1 MTDIRQIADDI
12 YDKEKTKTYRD
23 FVENF
28 EKQQNAIDT
37 VDYNATAESQEIY
50 SKLLA
55 DYGIA
60 LSEIKSYKKAI
71 PVLNKSLELISNN
84 KKYSPET
91 LYKIETYELSLFK
104 RGLCN
109 YHLDNYE
116 LARLDFELLIKHFP
130 NNSIYPKWFNA
141 IKNQNIIRLKNISW
155 YFVAGA
161 ILIENFLD
169 KTPLLK
175 TITLGFGLIAFIIA
189 ILLET
194 ILYLRRRKY
203 GA

>member
-12 YDKEKTKTYRD
+12 YDKEKTKTYHD

-37 VDYNATAESQEIY
+37 VDYNATVESQEIY

-71 PVLNKSLELISNN
+71 PILTKSLELISNN

-91 LYKIETYELSLFK
+91 LYKLETYELSLFK
-104 RGLCN
+104 RGFCN

-130 NNSIYPKWFNA
+130 DNSIYPKWINA
-141 IKNQNIIRLKNISW
+141 IKNHKIVRLKNISW

-161 ILIENFLD
+161 VLIEGFLD

-175 TITLGFGLIAFIIA
+175 TITLGLGLIAFLFA
-189 ILLET
+189 ILVET
-194 ILYLRRRKY
+194 ILYLERRKY